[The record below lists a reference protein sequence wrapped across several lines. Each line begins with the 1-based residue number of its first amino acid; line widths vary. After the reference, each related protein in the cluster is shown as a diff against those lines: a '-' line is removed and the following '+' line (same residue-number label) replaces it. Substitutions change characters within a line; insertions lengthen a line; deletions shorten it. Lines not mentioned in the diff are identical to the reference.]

1 MAGNSYDA
9 YYKTVGD
16 QEGVNTSEPLL
27 RQPSAP
33 TDKSAQKDYKKAR
46 RNLIISLVILFLLA
60 GFVVGSIFVPP
71 LLGVSI
77 PVLAGLSFSLPVL
90 PIIAGILLTPS
101 FISLFWTVPT
111 FMKARREMNEASKLT
126 MDKVVESTPG
136 LDAAPAAPTPA
147 PAAHTV
153 VSNNAP
159 GSSSVSEMQAYIQE
173 AERVIKEIDEG
184 AALLEVLE
192 VARSKLN
199 NAEKTTSASVASA
212 SADTHQDG
220 PKKKVSRVGKRARPP
235 LAKVFSHE
243 NTNPVVKADAVVTQA
258 SQAAVQEGSEGHST
272 QQTAV
277 EVAAVSLEE
286 AVLNPNDAEE
296 AAAAKAAEE
305 SAAVKAAEEA
315 AVAKAAE
322 EAAAA
327 KAAEEA
333 AAAKAAEEAAA
344 AKAAEEAAAAKA
356 AEEAAA
362 KATEAKNEEEHNS
375 SLSAL
380 LRTPKKEQP
389 GTQVGGITFLN
400 DDDAGD
406 MSMDLDELLAEN
418 PQLRGVPGQDVGN
431 TTIELISELTS
442 GDLTVKDFETRVS
455 NLPSVKG
462 DDNDL
467 RPLSLIHPNPAEP
480 TPGALTPVRPA
491 SPASLQ
497 VLEAVQMQIEQA
509 QNQSESASEPAV
521 AAASSSQPVLSDD
534 DQIAQNVLDSTPPT
548 VLLSNAHETVMAQ
561 RAQRAQK
568 QKEAAA
574 LARKLSDKK
583 QELDAAGTLTL
594 HM

>member
-344 AKAAEEAAAAKA
+344 
-356 AEEAAA
+356 